1 MEGKLLK
8 TESSMRNDLK
18 SRLYY
23 SAMCNDFF
31 FLGWKIIIVMN
42 IQINIERRKLGL
54 QEAVPDGTYSA
65 KEGNVVIVFIL
76 IFYI

>member
-1 MEGKLLK
+1 
-8 TESSMRNDLK
+8 
-18 SRLYY
+18 
-23 SAMCNDFF
+23 
-31 FLGWKIIIVMN
+31 MN